1 MKTSGRHS
9 RNFRRRAA
17 AALAAAA
24 CALAGQALVPAAAP
38 AGETLSVR
46 QVEYPLPLLAPGDRP
61 EVGYD
66 AHSLPSATGVLY
78 VRSDPQR
85 RFTAVPLTLRKA
97 ARWRLQLEPND
108 SARLLRASIPGRLV
122 RGSRLFYYA
131 VIRDGRGRSVQIPA
145 AGAKAPRA
153 AWILGGAKAV
163 DLGVHRFGHP
173 SAPEAV
179 VARAGAGGVSFPT
192 GEPCCGPSSFDVD
205 RDRSIWLLDGGNQ
218 RLLVWRGAHPDAP
231 RALRM
236 PIPTWDFAL
245 GAAGEIY
252 VAGHCRQGCVL
263 RLSGSGK
270 QTWQTPLADAGFPTQ
285 LRLGPDGT
293 LYSTR
298 VSESSSVPWRGRS
311 WTPLTTPNGKP
322 LSVAEQRRRTLWGFQ
337 PSAGRLRLVTAFA
350 PYNEER
356 VALVDSSGRVA
367 RAWRITSR
375 TRISPALTST
385 PGFVDGDPVVT
396 LEAQHGAGKSFQR
409 EYVVL
414 RLAPS
419 GTRARLTL
427 REAAWG
433 EIVTDLRV
441 GPDGKLYQ
449 LASSPQTSVS
459 VSRFALD

>member
-1 MKTSGRHS
+1 MMKERHS
-9 RNFRRRAA
+9 RTRLQRRVAA
-17 AALAAAA
+17 AAIAGFALAAAA
-24 CALAGQALVPAAAP
+24 LVPTAAP
-38 AGETLSVR
+38 ALETFPVR
-46 QVEYPLPLLAPGDRP
+46 QLEYPLPLLAQGDRP

-66 AHSLPSATGVLY
+66 AHSLPSARGVLY
-78 VRSDPQR
+78 VRNDLRPS
-85 RFTAVPLTLRKA
+85 FTALPLTLRKA
-97 ARWRLQLEPND
+97 ARWRLQLDPND
-108 SARLLRASIPGRLV
+108 RARLLRASIPGRLV

-131 VIRDGRGRSVQIPA
+131 VIRDGRGRSVRIPGG
-145 AGAKAPRA
+145 GASAPRS
-153 AWILGGAKAV
+153 AWILGRAKV
-163 DLGVHRFGHP
+163 IDLGVHRFGRP

-179 VARAGAGGVSFPT
+179 VARADAGGVSFPT

-218 RLLVWRGAHPDAP
+218 RLLVWRAAHPDAP
-231 RALRM
+231 RPLRL

-252 VAGHCRQGCVL
+252 AAGHCRRGCVL

-270 QTWQTPLADAGFPTQ
+270 QTWQAPLADAGFPTQ

-311 WTPLTTPNGKP
+311 WTPLTTRNGKP

-375 TRISPALTST
+375 TRISPALSST

-396 LEAQHGAGKSFQR
+396 LEAQRGAGKSFQR

-414 RLAPS
+414 RLSPS
-419 GTRARLTL
+419 GARALLAL

-449 LASSPQTSVS
+449 LASSPQTGVS